1 MFDIEAF
8 GNAARAKVVPT
19 RGHHALLNGA
29 ITDGA
34 AKLLVN
40 GIQLIYGQETRRVTR
55 WKGRAYGTLTGIS
68 SATSG
73 SSSGSMHQVTH
84 KINLNWQP
92 SSRGLVLR

>member
-8 GNAARAKVVPT
+8 GDAGRAKVVPT

-29 ITDGA
+29 IADGA

-40 GIQLIYGQETRRVTR
+40 GIQLIYGQERVESPDG
-55 WKGRAYGTLTGIS
+55 KEGRMALTGIS